1 MLSSRPPTPP
11 PAVRGTSHV
20 IQREGEGQAAVCEL
34 PTPEPDNSSGTWEV
48 EGVWVNSGGPLGF
61 RGGRGP
67 SRPRVQGALHAGG
80 STGPLSWT
88 WARVSMETRQ
98 DIPVGAPA

>member
-1 MLSSRPPTPP
+1 MLSSRLPTPP

-20 IQREGEGQAAVCEL
+20 IQREGEEQQQYASYL
-34 PTPEPDNSSGTWEV
+34 PQSLGNSSGTWEV

-67 SRPRVQGALHAGG
+67 S
-80 STGPLSWT
+80 
-88 WARVSMETRQ
+88 
-98 DIPVGAPA
+98 